1 MRKFETYER
10 DFAHSARSKNA
21 RNDGGKKGKRSMQ
34 RQVKKYHNKKR
45 DKEKKSIAV

>member
-21 RNDGGKKGKRSMQ
+21 RNDGGKRGKRSMQ
-34 RQVKKYHNKKR
+34 RQVKKNIITKKETKKR
-45 DKEKKSIAV
+45 RV